1 MNPYIKDYGGEID
14 WNIGSLFCH
23 EKPVFRLLRICEAY
37 SIEHPI
43 RYAFGSIPSLMAGG
57 RIPPTSISVNEAI
70 DVAKQYL
77 ANGIACRLTLSNPHV
92 TEADIKEDKINAE
105 LMKFLN
111 SNSSGKGK
119 NGIIVSSDV
128 LARHVRDIYPNLEV
142 ILSII
147 RPAYD
152 TGYGPDRDTFDYYA
166 ANLENPLYD
175 VVVVNAAKLDIPN
188 FMESLPN
195 KDKVELLAFHYC
207 IKNCQQAAK
216 HYEACLQIMLA
227 GIKGGVPTKHLEDLS
242 KVSSDCIAKKRSH
255 PLDFASYTENDMR
268 KLVSLGYHH
277 FKLAERMSS
286 DNGFLYGMIEYIFR
300 TEPIRYL
307 LQAKY

>member
-23 EKPVFRLLRICEAY
+23 EKPVFRLLRICEDY
-37 SIEHPI
+37 SIDHPI

-57 RIPPTSISVNEAI
+57 RIPPTDISVDDALGVVE
-70 DVAKQYL
+70 QYL
-77 ANGIACRLTLSNPHV
+77 QKGIACRLTLSNPHIN
-92 TEADIKEDKINAE
+92 EDDIRNDAINAK
-105 LMKFLN
+105 LMAFLN
-111 SNSSGKGK
+111 ANFSGKGK
-119 NGIIVSSDV
+119 NGIILASDL
-128 LARHVRDIYPNLEV
+128 LARHVRDRYPNLETV
-142 ILSII
+142 LSVI

-152 TGYGPDRDTFDYYA
+152 TGYGPDKDTFDYYA

-207 IKNCQQAAK
+207 IKNCQRAAR

-227 GIKGGVPTKHLEDLS
+227 GIKGGVPTKHLADLS
-242 KVSSDCIAKKRSH
+242 KVSLDCVAEKRRR
-255 PLDFASYTENDMR
+255 PLDFASYTESDMR

-286 DNGFLYGMIEYIFR
+286 DNAFLYGMIEYIFR
-300 TEPIRYL
+300 MEPIRYL
-307 LQAKY
+307 LQARY